1 MVTLEHG
8 ININIIQSMNFFK
21 LRLNFAMPSTIL
33 LYLSPMEH
41 NSEKSKFKILTVHW
55 PTHTQHLF
63 IWHICR
69 QTTAMIIIAVVAC
82 LHICQ
87 TLIPSFFISIEN
99 PNSILN
105 ILCTFFLLTLK
116 LFILIIVRQMSQT
129 INPCMVF
136 ETNEYISQIYILA
149 GIYVF
154 NN

>member
-1 MVTLEHG
+1 
-8 ININIIQSMNFFK
+8 
-21 LRLNFAMPSTIL
+21 MPSTIL

-63 IWHICR
+63 ISI
-69 QTTAMIIIAVVAC
+69 IIIAFVAC

-105 ILCTFFLLTLK
+105 ILCTFF
-116 LFILIIVRQMSQT
+116 FINFKTFYPYNCS
-129 INPCMVF
+129 
-136 ETNEYISQIYILA
+136 TNEP
-149 GIYVF
+149 